1 VRRDLNI
8 THDLSKRPA
17 VSVGSVRIGGDAPLA
32 LIAGPCVAE
41 GLDMAL
47 RTAEALCEITAR
59 HGVPL
64 VFKTSFDKANRTSIH
79 SFRGPGMDEG
89 LKILRAVRERFDVP
103 VTTDVHLPE
112 QARPVADAVDL
123 LQIPAFLCRQTDLL
137 VACAETGL
145 PVNVKK
151 GQFVAPSA
159 MGPAIE
165 KLEAASGVLVTERG
179 TTFGHGDLVV
189 DYRSI
194 PILHDLGV
202 PVVFDATHSV
212 QRPAGGGSR
221 TTAERRFVSTLA
233 RAAVA
238 AGADAIFAEVHPDP
252 TAAKSD
258 ADSQLSFEML
268 AAELPMWID
277 CGR

>member
-1 VRRDLNI
+1 
-8 THDLSKRPA
+8 
-17 VSVGSVRIGGDAPLA
+17 
-32 LIAGPCVAE
+32 
-41 GLDMAL
+41 MAL

-59 HGVPL
+59 NGVPW

-79 SFRGPGMDEG
+79 SFRGPGMVEG

-112 QARPVADAVDL
+112 QARPVADVVDL

-165 KLEAASGVLVTERG
+165 KLDDASGVLVTERG

-194 PILHDLGV
+194 PVLHDLGV

-212 QRPAGGGSR
+212 QRPAGGGTR
-221 TTAERRFVSTLA
+221 TTADRRFVSTLA

-252 TAAKSD
+252 LAAKSD
-258 ADSQLSFEML
+258 ADSQLSFETL
-268 AAELPMWID
+268 AAELPLWLMH
-277 CGR
+277 RR